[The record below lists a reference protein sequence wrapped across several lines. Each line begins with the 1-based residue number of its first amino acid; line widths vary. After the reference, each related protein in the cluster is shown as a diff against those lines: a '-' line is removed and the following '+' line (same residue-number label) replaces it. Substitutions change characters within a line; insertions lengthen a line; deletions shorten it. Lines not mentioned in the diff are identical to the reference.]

1 MKKIILPIAIIIL
14 LVIGYIFWANRTV
27 SYVTLDINPSI
38 QINFKRNGKIKNI
51 KALNDDAKELVTTD
65 LKDKTLD
72 DIIAT
77 LSERIVENDYTSD
90 GVVTVLVSGTSSN
103 VEETRRA
110 LVDNFDRQ
118 HIVFDV
124 IVIDNISKEDMALA
138 RKYNITP
145 AKAAYIKSMTDEN
158 ENLDIK
164 QLTSKSVNEL
174 REIKNTGNYCE
185 VGYTL
190 SGDRCYKEIGRE
202 NATFGSVCPDSYYE
216 YEGKCYYDVGSIET
230 DELECNANL
239 KLTDDNK
246 CVGVDW
252 VDATANFTC
261 QVGELIRRDRVSLPR
276 IREAGNPEEYL
287 CEDRS
292 NAEYPKERCY
302 LQEHAIINGKC
313 AMGPKPLLPTP
324 TGCEGNDINY
334 NGGCYDPN
342 PSEPY
347 VCPDGDRRDDNTELC
362 PDTFTYTKAAGNY
375 SCTDEYTLNGTRCEK
390 ERIEESHYKRVCPD
404 GYQMTETGRCISTTN
419 TTEYIDGYRCDKEN
433 TSISGTTCIIY
444 EYVDPMHN

>member
-38 QINFKRNGKIKNI
+38 QINFKSNGKIKNI

-90 GVVTVLVSGTSSN
+90 GVVTVSVSGTSSN

-185 VGYTL
+185 VRLTL
-190 SGDRCYKEIGRE
+190 LVRLE
-202 NATFGSVCPDSYYE
+202 N
-216 YEGKCYYDVGSIET
+216 
-230 DELECNANL
+230 
-239 KLTDDNK
+239 
-246 CVGVDW
+246 
-252 VDATANFTC
+252 
-261 QVGELIRRDRVSLPR
+261 
-276 IREAGNPEEYL
+276 
-287 CEDRS
+287 
-292 NAEYPKERCY
+292 
-302 LQEHAIINGKC
+302 
-313 AMGPKPLLPTP
+313 
-324 TGCEGNDINY
+324 
-334 NGGCYDPN
+334 
-342 PSEPY
+342 
-347 VCPDGDRRDDNTELC
+347 
-362 PDTFTYTKAAGNY
+362 
-375 SCTDEYTLNGTRCEK
+375 
-390 ERIEESHYKRVCPD
+390 
-404 GYQMTETGRCISTTN
+404 
-419 TTEYIDGYRCDKEN
+419 
-433 TSISGTTCIIY
+433 
-444 EYVDPMHN
+444 